1 MIKSM
6 QTTKRMYRPLLGLV
20 GVATL
25 ATVPRFASA
34 DTSTLKGIIDSFAEI
49 IGQSLVTLLFGMA
62 LAAFIWGV
70 IRMVIAAGDQ
80 NKREEGKKWLVWGIL
95 GMFVIVGLWGIVGFL
110 SSTFGIGLGGTANPP
125 GVYIQN

>member
-6 QTTKRMYRPLLGLV
+6 QGKKHLHRVTIGLLVLSGAV
-20 GVATL
+20 TWPAV
-25 ATVPRFASA
+25 ASA

-49 IGQSLVTLLFGMA
+49 IGQSLVSLLFGMA

-70 IRMVIAAGDQ
+70 IRMVIAQGDQ

>member
-1 MIKSM
+1 M
-6 QTTKRMYRPLLGLV
+6 QTNKRMYKSLLGAVLV
-20 GVATL
+20 AGAAVL
-25 ATVPRFASA
+25 PRTAAA

-70 IRMVIAAGDQ
+70 IRMVIAQGDQ

-95 GMFVIVGLWGIVGFL
+95 GMFIIVGLWGIIGFL
-110 SSTFGIGLGGTANPP
+110 SSTFGIGLGGIANPP